1 VTADHPKVSGSPI
14 AQALERLVI
23 VMRETPRAAE
33 VHATLAE
40 QAARTA
46 AALARPERIDAGVE
60 SSAIPEGTSL
70 RGRLLARAVD
80 WIEIGPGSSSTAL
93 LQLAGALASDD
104 IAMPLLEHVV
114 IAMVPLPLPVPGS
127 ETIHVAEADG
137 EGAGPDDDD
146 SADQELTRLTD
157 EVRSAS
163 VQRDWPTLLT
173 RARALLDYADQDPS
187 ARRTRIIQARRALP
201 MARLRELVEHAL
213 RHTEDQLLT
222 AEILSRIGPDGH
234 QAMVESVAGSESLAA
249 RRFLH
254 DQLGRTPEAFP
265 LQLPLLE
272 RGSPSQARHAAAILG
287 RLGDARAVAALAAA
301 LAQDDDSVRAEAL
314 RALVRFDQPAA
325 RAALLDGL
333 KHASASTRIAAA
345 QAVGNAGVL
354 ALAPSIMGV
363 LRDEEDSSVRRAMAT
378 AAARLGTVEAMEE
391 LVRIALARRRLLRG
405 GQPLE
410 VRLDIVAGLAAAA
423 TPAARR
429 ALDRIAR
436 QGDRPVQVAADQ
448 ALNVRRG

>member
-1 VTADHPKVSGSPI
+1 MPDYPNILGTPM

-23 VMRETPRAAE
+23 VVRETPRAVE

-46 AALARPERIDAGVE
+46 AALSQPERIDAGVE
-60 SSAIPEGTSL
+60 GSAIPQGTSL

-80 WIEIGPGSSSTAL
+80 WIEIGPATSSTAL

-104 IAMPLLEHVV
+104 IAMPMLEHVN
-114 IAMVPLPLPVPGS
+114 ITMVPLPLPMPGT

-137 EGAGPDDDD
+137 DGSGGPDDDE
-146 SADQELTRLTD
+146 SADHELTRLTD

-163 VQRDWPTLLT
+163 VQRDWPMLLT
-173 RARALLDYADQDPS
+173 RVRALLDYADQDPS

-201 MARLRELVEHAL
+201 MARLRELIEHAL
-213 RHTEDQLLT
+213 RHSEDQALT
-222 AEILSRIGPDGH
+222 GEILARIGPDGH

-265 LQLPLLE
+265 LLLPLLE
-272 RGSPSQARHAAAILG
+272 RGSASQARHAAAILG
-287 RLGDARAVAALAAA
+287 RLGDARAVPALAAA
-301 LAQDDDSVRAEAL
+301 LTQDDDSVRAEAL
-314 RALVRFDQPAA
+314 RALVKFDQPAA
-325 RAALLDGL
+325 RATLLEGL
-333 KHASASTRIAAA
+333 KHPSASTRIAAA
-345 QAVGNAGVL
+345 QAVGNAGLL
-354 ALAPSIMGV
+354 ALAPSIMSV
-363 LRDEEDSSVRRAMAT
+363 LRDEADSSVRRAMAT

-423 TPAARR
+423 TVASRR
-429 ALDRIAR
+429 ALDRIVREADR
-436 QGDRPVQVAADQ
+436 QVQAAADQ